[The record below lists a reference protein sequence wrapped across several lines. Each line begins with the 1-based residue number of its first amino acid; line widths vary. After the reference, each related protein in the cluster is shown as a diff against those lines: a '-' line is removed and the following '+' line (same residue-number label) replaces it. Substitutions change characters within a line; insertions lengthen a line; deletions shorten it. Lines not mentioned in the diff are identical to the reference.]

1 MYVQA
6 LVEGVEQGLVAA
18 QVGHDAQLNLAVVG
32 AGNHPARRGDEGLAN
47 APPLG
52 RAHGDVL
59 QIGLV
64 AGQPPRHGHGLRVV
78 GVHAPGA
85 RQGHVGQLVGVG
97 VFQLGQA
104 AVLQNFGGQGV
115 VVGQFFQHLFVGT
128 APAGGRFFHHG
139 HAQLV
144 KKDFAQLL
152 GAGQVERLPGQFIRR
167 LLQRD
172 DARTQVVALARQ
184 LLCINRHAVALHAQ
198 QRLAGGHLQGINV
211 LQPRLCLNLRPQ
223 HAVHVQGLVGI
234 FAGVGAGLVQRH
246 LGKGDLVFAFAAQVF
261 VAQAGAARVA
271 QRQAFQAVRAVD
283 FQHIAL
289 QHGVVLVAAHGD
301 AVVGQHVLVVL
312 DMLAQLGLAGILQPG
327 LELGQHVG
335 QRQLLHGIQT
345 FVAQRNVGRFAR
357 LHAQRNADQLRLQ
370 GVEAVGLGV
379 DGGQFCGMDFGQPF
393 VQLRLGLNAVV
404 GHFALLGGHGHFGA
418 GGIAA
423 VKAAEQVVAAGAGSF
438 FFRSFKRSCQAFK
451 AIFIVKMAQIKRIQL
466 LFF

>member
-1 MYVQA
+1 M
-6 LVEGVEQGLVAA
+6 
-18 QVGHDAQLNLAVVG
+18 
-32 AGNHPARRGDEGLAN
+32 
-47 APPLG
+47 
-52 RAHGDVL
+52 
-59 QIGLV
+59 
-64 AGQPPRHGHGLRVV
+64 
-78 GVHAPGA
+78 
-85 RQGHVGQLVGVG
+85 
-97 VFQLGQA
+97 
-104 AVLQNFGGQGV
+104 
-115 VVGQFFQHLFVGT
+115 
-128 APAGGRFFHHG
+128 
-139 HAQLV
+139 
-144 KKDFAQLL
+144 
-152 GAGQVERLPGQFIRR
+152 
-167 LLQRD
+167 
-172 DARTQVVALARQ
+172 
-184 LLCINRHAVALHAQ
+184 
-198 QRLAGGHLQGINV
+198 
-211 LQPRLCLNLRPQ
+211 
-223 HAVHVQGLVGI
+223 HVQGLVGI

-271 QRQAFQAVRAVD
+271 QRQAFQAVRAMH

-327 LELGQHVG
+327 FELGQHVG

-379 DGGQFCGMDFGQPF
+379 DGGQLCGMDFGQPF